1 MSDELQA
8 TNLPEEVS
16 LINETDPTKLRQLID
31 IFNLN
36 IRKKDIIRATKLSA
50 LQDRVVNEMS
60 ERIINH
66 SDNFSNKDLLDYFKT
81 IQDTQNKTDTS
92 IDNVNIPIPT
102 IQINHNEV
110 NMNSESVL
118 SRESK
123 NKVSQTVQKIL
134 KELADKSEKENL
146 FDNNQENLNEQ
157 Q

>member
-8 TNLPEEVS
+8 NNLPEEVS

-110 NMNSESVL
+110 NMNSDSVL

-146 FDNNQENLNEQ
+146 FENNQENFNEQ

>member
-8 TNLPEEVS
+8 NNLPEEVS

-36 IRKKDIIRATKLSA
+36 IRKKDIIRATKLST
-50 LQDRVVNEMS
+50 LQDKVVNEMS

-110 NMNSESVL
+110 NMNSDSVL

-134 KELADKSEKENL
+134 RELADKSEEENL
-146 FDNNQENLNEQ
+146 FEINQENFNE
-157 Q
+157 